1 MVQTET
7 TTPSDRR
14 LAVHAT
20 GTTRAPRARV
30 WELVADA
37 NRYADWGPWRS
48 GGYDPPAPGPSTPG
62 MRPVFRLGRTT
73 SHERI
78 LEVDQGSRVVYTV
91 ERGIPVRDYRAEIV
105 LTDTADGGTRISW
118 SATWERTLLG
128 RVVHRKLTAFYPDMV
143 AMLVRAAD
151 AATNDA

>member
-1 MVQTET
+1 MVQTEAA
-7 TTPSDRR
+7 TPSDRR
-14 LAVHAT
+14 LAVQAT

-37 NRYADWGPWRS
+37 NRYPDWGPWQA
-48 GGYDPPAPGPSTPG
+48 GGYDPPAPGPSMSG

-91 ERGIPVRDYRAEIV
+91 ERGIPVRSYRAEIV
-105 LTDTADGGTRISW
+105 LTDTADGGTRIDW
-118 SATWERTLLG
+118 SATWDRTLLG
-128 RVVHRKLTAFYPDMV
+128 RLVHRKLDAFYPDMV
-143 AMLVRAAD
+143 AMLVRVAD
-151 AATNDA
+151 AATNDS